1 MSHERRERAVRDFR
15 KNKSMKILVASLKC
29 GGVGLNLTCASRVIC
44 IDLWWSVLLRG
55 IRRRSIIMLT
65 IYTDHYVETQAFCR
79 VFRIGQDQ
87 ETFITRFI
95 VKNTVD
101 EKLQN
106 MQEYKRE
113 TIEAAIGDDGSRLA
127 KLSMAELLRL
137 FGPVQDEESG
147 KEFILVDDE
156 DEFAGPVP
164 NIPSDHEDNVPT
176 A

>member
-1 MSHERRERAVRDFR
+1 MEYVTPAVLWR
-15 KNKSMKILVASLKC
+15 KRNVDHYL
-29 GGVGLNLTCASRVIC
+29 
-44 IDLWWSVLLRG
+44 
-55 IRRRSIIMLT
+55 
-65 IYTDHYVETQAFCR
+65 DHYVETQAFCR

-101 EKLQN
+101 EKLQD

-113 TIEAAIGDDGSRLA
+113 RIEAAIGDDGSRQA

-137 FGPVQDEESG
+137 FGPVRGEDG

-156 DEFAGPVP
+156 DEYAAPSP
-164 NIPSDHEDNVPT
+164 TIPSAHDDNVPT
-176 A
+176 TF